1 MQYNPDFTPSKC
13 WWWPDVLGV
22 LGIPAC
28 QVGFATPSEIHLV
41 LVLVLDEETL
51 KQIDLVGVYIYGA
64 IVRPLCAHVNAT
76 GRSVRVWDS
85 FVGGQIGPKKCWTK
99 KTLAPLLLGID
110 IRALLRNKKI
120 TIQIVIKMYT

>member
-1 MQYNPDFTPSKC
+1 
-13 WWWPDVLGV
+13 
-22 LGIPAC
+22 
-28 QVGFATPSEIHLV
+28 
-41 LVLVLDEETL
+41 
-51 KQIDLVGVYIYGA
+51 
-64 IVRPLCAHVNAT
+64 
-76 GRSVRVWDS
+76 VRVWDS